1 MCKLNDDCYY
11 IVVDGF
17 EIFLY
22 GCLLLFICNVGYLMI
37 IFVIWDSEG
46 NEILEG
52 IFDGVMIGVIVFY
65 DLKV

>member
-1 MCKLNDDCYY
+1 MRKLNDDRYY

-22 GCLLLFICNVGYLMI
+22 GRSLLFIRNVGYLMI

-46 NEILEG
+46 NEISEG
-52 IFDGVMIGVIVFY
+52 IFDGVMIGAIVFY